1 MALLDVSQ
9 GMARIGVLEMVTRNI
24 LRISF
29 GKLWLAVL
37 FAPIGLS
44 LASQIGLDPRIFA
57 VTVVFAANCAFA
69 TPFAYQ
75 TSLLVM
81 GPGSYQYKDFLK
93 VGSPVVIII
102 WIVFSLIAPWYY
114 GI

>member
-37 FAPIGLS
+37 FALIGLS
-44 LASQIGLDPRIFA
+44 LALQIGLDPRILRLPS
-57 VTVVFAANCAFA
+57 CSR
-69 TPFAYQ
+69 P
-75 TSLLVM
+75 
-81 GPGSYQYKDFLK
+81 
-93 VGSPVVIII
+93 
-102 WIVFSLIAPWYY
+102 IVHLPRHLPIRQACW
-114 GI
+114 

>member
-1 MALLDVSQ
+1 MVGRAVCADWPQS
-9 GMARIGVLEMVTRNI
+9 GVTNWTGSADFVVI
-24 LRISF
+24 
-29 GKLWLAVL
+29 
-37 FAPIGLS
+37 
-44 LASQIGLDPRIFA
+44 
-57 VTVVFAANCAFA
+57 VVFAANCAFA

-81 GPGSYQYKDFLK
+81 GPGSYQFKDFLK